1 MNHNL
6 ITCVANFANSS
17 QSFSNLWEITAEPDF
32 KQEPLSSFEKTHGG
46 LIIADIINTVHH
58 GKIQTE
64 KSSVSINNIFDVVP
78 LETFGEF
85 IVALKTAIENT
96 SDEKLDLSVPM
107 YRLFNTNM
115 KKKIIHNMKEFS
127 GMSSFMTSGN
137 KATFSVNLGGVHKKF
152 GYNSES
158 PLYYGGPDISV
169 SFNKNMD
176 GEELKITFT
185 DDMDYSKRMALVAE
199 HFWATLNISCVEDG
213 KRKNFIDNIGRR
225 VIADILTKLRKPS
238 YRMLDEMRNQ
248 IFQLEYSIFANE
260 SGEKRAEIADI
271 PEEYI
276 LLMKDVQKKITEVSH
291 IHPTFLPEPAM
302 KSFTA
307 AAPVI
312 VRSPILPKNN
322 LYRIGKDMN
331 GNDIRNPVKYT
342 NKEEITELIKTMYR
356 RVSIYEY
363 GQKFVSN
370 MLLEFNAID
379 GDKDIDTFG
388 FVFNKHI
395 DMLKEFVIGLYA

>member
-1 MNHNL
+1 
-6 ITCVANFANSS
+6 
-17 QSFSNLWEITAEPDF
+17 
-32 KQEPLSSFEKTHGG
+32 
-46 LIIADIINTVHH
+46 
-58 GKIQTE
+58 
-64 KSSVSINNIFDVVP
+64 
-78 LETFGEF
+78 
-85 IVALKTAIENT
+85 
-96 SDEKLDLSVPM
+96 
-107 YRLFNTNM
+107 
-115 KKKIIHNMKEFS
+115 
-127 GMSSFMTSGN
+127 
-137 KATFSVNLGGVHKKF
+137 
-152 GYNSES
+152 
-158 PLYYGGPDISV
+158 
-169 SFNKNMD
+169 
-176 GEELKITFT
+176 
-185 DDMDYSKRMALVAE
+185 
-199 HFWATLNISCVEDG
+199 
-213 KRKNFIDNIGRR
+213 
-225 VIADILTKLRKPS
+225 
-238 YRMLDEMRNQ
+238 
-248 IFQLEYSIFANE
+248 
-260 SGEKRAEIADI
+260 
-271 PEEYI
+271 
-276 LLMKDVQKKITEVSH
+276 
-291 IHPTFLPEPAM
+291 M